1 MLNKLTNN
9 KKGEKNMTKK
19 NIEKVSV
26 SMSITFNDTNKIH
39 CVNQVK
45 EWFLNQFK
53 KSGASDYVVINGM
66 RCDLYT
72 KYKSTIDGSIQ
83 IADTMQPLK
92 DHDIF
97 IDIEKKG
104 KVKKHWKE
112 LTVQEWYDYKRGD
125 SNIEVIEERI

>member
-9 KKGEKNMTKK
+9 KQGERNMTKK

-26 SMSITFNDTNKIH
+26 HMSITFNDTNKIH

-83 IADTMQPLK
+83 IANTMQELK

-112 LTVQEWYDYKRGD
+112 LTVQEWYDYKRGH
-125 SNIEVIEERI
+125 SNIEVIEERS

>member
-9 KKGEKNMTKK
+9 KQGERNMTKK

-26 SMSITFNDTNKIH
+26 NMTITFNDTNKIH
-39 CVNQVK
+39 CVNQIQ
-45 EWFLNQFK
+45 EWFLQQFK
-53 KSGASDYVVINGM
+53 KSGANDYVVINGM

-83 IADTMQPLK
+83 IADTMQELK

-125 SNIEVIEERI
+125 SNIEVIEERV

>member
-1 MLNKLTNN
+1 MLI
-9 KKGEKNMTKK
+9 KKNTKQGEKNMTKK